1 MHGVDQVESPAVD
14 EQGDQFGVDSGS
26 ARVDPLE
33 RLDEVTEVIGADPD
47 PFRRYRVGEAGRT

>member
-47 PFRRYRVGEAGRT
+47 PFR